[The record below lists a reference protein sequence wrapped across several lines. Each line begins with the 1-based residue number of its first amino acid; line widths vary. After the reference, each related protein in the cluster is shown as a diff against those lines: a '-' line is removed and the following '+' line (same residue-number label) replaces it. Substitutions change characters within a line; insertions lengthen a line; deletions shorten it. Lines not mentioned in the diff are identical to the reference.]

1 MVTGR
6 AAAGNGRRR
15 KGCGRKWRTVL
26 RNRARLFRRVGPGW
40 ARGDSVALGRR
51 RRLLIT
57 DLRCRGAPSTL
68 WNRWIWKAGKQE
80 RIRQSSGFPAFLLSR
95 FQLRPL
101 FSSEQIAP
109 RKNQRAGPRGRCSVQ
124 RPKSRSNPRQVS
136 GLSQRPA
143 RRDGPIPP
151 ASRSYSITR
160 PTLCG
165 PGCPARASDGSPH
178 PAANDVHGTRPG
190 LGTDPRS
197 RDPPKARLQRIGAV
211 HRGVC
216 VTTTL
221 SESGVGRAASAT
233 AAAVSSNG
241 NVWVT
246 SDRTSKRREK
256 TSRATSR
263 WSVKSDE

>member
-1 MVTGR
+1 MLR
-6 AAAGNGRRR
+6 SAAEEPVEPAPGVRVEPTSGAARRPDTAR
-15 KGCGRKWRTVL
+15 LQVVFHHPPDVV
-26 RNRARLFRRVGPGW
+26 RARM
-40 ARGDSVALGRR
+40 
-51 RRLLIT
+51 
-57 DLRCRGAPSTL
+57 
-68 WNRWIWKAGKQE
+68 
-80 RIRQSSGFPAFLLSR
+80 
-95 FQLRPL
+95 
-101 FSSEQIAP
+101 
-109 RKNQRAGPRGRCSVQ
+109 
-124 RPKSRSNPRQVS
+124 
-136 GLSQRPA
+136 
-143 RRDGPIPP
+143 PP
-151 ASRSYSITR
+151 
-160 PTLCG
+160 
-165 PGCPARASDGSPH
+165 RASDGSPH